1 MEYVQKAFSKI
12 DDINAK
18 RIVLHLFKHKGRE
31 LIRTEI
37 KKQLN
42 LEITNGEPKYLYA
55 TGVYCIG
62 FA

>member
-1 MEYVQKAFSKI
+1 MQDFFRTNKLPGTIF
-12 DDINAK
+12 
-18 RIVLHLFKHKGRE
+18 
-31 LIRTEI
+31 RTEI